1 MLTGPALGGALRA
14 ALKKKGMLPID
25 AARRYR
31 ISKASVS
38 GWFKTGSITSDKL
51 IDLMDLCSD
60 VCGPEHWGLK
70 KWPGGGGHRAAEKPL
85 PYHTLE
91 MAKRILTLPS
101 TQRRVVEQVLV
112 GQEAVSADV
121 TREKKRAAG

>member
-1 MLTGPALGGALRA
+1 MLTGPALGHALRA

-25 AARRYR
+25 AARRYG

-70 KWPGGGGHRAAEKPL
+70 KWPGGGGRHVAEKPL
-85 PYHTLE
+85 PYRTVE
-91 MAKRILTLPS
+91 MAKRILALPPA
-101 TQRRVVEQVLV
+101 QHRIVEQVLL
-112 GQEAVSADV
+112 GQETVGAET
-121 TREKKRAAG
+121 TRQKKRAAG